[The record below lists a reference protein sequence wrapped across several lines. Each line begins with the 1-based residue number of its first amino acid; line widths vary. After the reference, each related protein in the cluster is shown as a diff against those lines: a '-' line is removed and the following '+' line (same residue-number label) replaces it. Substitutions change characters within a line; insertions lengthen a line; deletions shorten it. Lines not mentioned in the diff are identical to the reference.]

1 MTTRDFLFRG
11 SLREIDPD
19 VADLI
24 AFESERQARK
34 LILVASESSA
44 PQAVLEALGSRF
56 QNLYAEGYPNPETR
70 WLTEEEILDYERQ
83 LAHYRRYGD
92 PRYYRGVEYVDIAEA
107 LARRRCAEAFATPQ
121 VPADRLYVNVQPLSG
136 APANNAVYEAVC
148 KPGDT
153 VMGLSLVHG
162 GHLTHGSPVNR
173 SGKHYNIVSYEV
185 DPVTERL
192 DYDQIQALAEQYRPR
207 MIIAGYTSYPWMPD
221 WARFRQ
227 IADSV
232 GAVLLADIA
241 HTAGLVAAGV
251 APSPVGYAD
260 VITFTTHKTLC
271 GPRGAC
277 ILTTKEDLAYKID
290 RAVFPGE
297 QGGPHAHVFVA
308 LAVTFKLARTE
319 PFRALMAQIVRN
331 ARHLAACLAANG
343 LRIPYGGTDTHL
355 LVVDCKSVKGPD
367 GTPLMGDI
375 AARILDLAGIVV
387 NRNTIPGDKGAG
399 QASGLRLGTPW
410 VTQRGLKEP
419 EIERLAGLIAR
430 LLQACQPFVY
440 AGTGGDTFRA
450 KVDFEVLESVKL
462 EVAEMAAAAG
472 LDFEP
477 RRSGYPHFWFI
488 TPPERAGEGLTT
500 LELEGER
507 AREFLH
513 YATTNDVYSLR
524 PGQAQPTFVGD
535 RDGALTPAVLV
546 RPGAEKT
553 RFLLTVPAAQAPRAA
568 AWLRALSDGY
578 VDFGGDVYAKLP
590 GPVIVRETEGDE
602 RWTTDRPS
610 FALPQAASA
619 DTVRMEKPFF
629 IGQVAQ
635 TLAPGPELGPF
646 TWSEPAEAPLKR
658 TPLYETHRRLG
669 AKMVPFAGWEM
680 PVWYTSVSEEHRAVR
695 TTAGLFDVAH
705 MGVLEVSGPNAAA
718 FLDTVTTNEIG
729 ALKPGQSAYSYLLDP
744 DGHVIDDLIIYQ
756 IEPERYMLVVN
767 AANNDKD
774 WAWLNAVNAHQVRI
788 SRSRPWVRA
797 PQAMLRDLRD
807 PASGEDRR
815 VDLALQG
822 PNALKILQ
830 ALADDGAVR
839 KQLAALKRTELARL
853 NLGGFDLIV
862 SRTGYTGEPL
872 SFELFV
878 HPERAVELWQRL
890 LEIGEAFGLK
900 PVGLGARDSTRTEA
914 GLPLYGHEL
923 AGPLGI
929 SPGGAGFGNFV
940 KLWKP
945 FFVGRRA
952 YIESERTRTMEVV
965 RFRMNEKGVRL
976 PKLGDPVINRKGQVI
991 GAVTSCAIDTEGYL
1005 LGQAYIDR
1013 RYMAEGTPIGILS
1026 GGGAAKPSAEL
1037 KVGDRVPV
1045 PSEATVVKRFPRR

>member
-1 MTTRDFLFRG
+1 MMTSDFLFRG

-70 WLTEEEILDYERQ
+70 WLTEDEILDYERQ

-92 PRYYRGVEYVDIAEA
+92 PRYYKGVEYVDIAEA

-121 VPADRLYVNVQPLSG
+121 VPADKLYVNVQPLSG
-136 APANNAVYEAVC
+136 APANNAIYEAIC
-148 KPGDT
+148 QPGDT

-162 GHLTHGSPVNR
+162 GHLTHGSPINR

-185 DPVTERL
+185 DPASERL
-192 DYDQIQALAEQYRPR
+192 DYDQIQALAEQHRPR

-232 GAVLLADIA
+232 GAVLTADIA

-260 VITFTTHKTLC
+260 VIMFTTHKTLC

-277 ILTTKEDLAYKID
+277 ILTTKEDLAQKID

-297 QGGPHAHVFVA
+297 QGGPHTNVFVA
-308 LAVTFKLARTE
+308 LAVAFKLARTE
-319 PFRALMAQIVRN
+319 QFRALMAQIVRN
-331 ARHLAACLAANG
+331 AQHLAACLAANG
-343 LRIPYGGTDTHL
+343 LRIAYGGTDTHL
-355 LVVDCKSVKGPD
+355 VVVDCKSVKGPD
-367 GTPLMGDI
+367 GVPLMGDI

-410 VTQRGLKEP
+410 VTQRGLKQP
-419 EIERLAGLIAR
+419 EMERLAGLIAR
-430 LLQACQPFVY
+430 MLQACQPFVY
-440 AGTGGDTFRA
+440 EGVTGDTFRA
-450 KVDFEVLESVKL
+450 KVDFDVLESVKL
-462 EVAEMAAAAG
+462 EVAEMAEAAG

-488 TPPERAGEGLTT
+488 TPPVRAGEGLTT

-513 YATTNDVYSLR
+513 YATTNDVYRLQ
-524 PGQAQPTFVGD
+524 PGEAQPTFIGYK
-535 RDGALTPAVLV
+535 DGALTPATLT
-546 RPGAEKT
+546 RPGADK
-553 RFLLTVPAAQAPRAA
+553 RHFLLTVPADQAARAA

-590 GPVIVRETEGDE
+590 GPVIVREKDGGQVAST
-602 RWTTDRPS
+602 
-610 FALPQAASA
+610 LPQAPSA
-619 DTVRMEKPFF
+619 DTVRIDKPFF
-629 IGQVAQ
+629 IGQAAQ
-635 TLAPGPELGPF
+635 TLTPGPELPPF

-658 TPLYETHRRLG
+658 TPLYQTHRQLG

-695 TTAGLFDVAH
+695 TAAGLFDVAH

-744 DGHVIDDLIIYQ
+744 DGNVIDDLIIYQ
-756 IEPERYMLVVN
+756 IEPERYMIVVN

-797 PQAMLRDLRD
+797 PQATLRDLRD
-807 PASGEDRR
+807 PAAGEDRR

-822 PNALKILQ
+822 PNSLKILQ

-853 NLGGFDLIV
+853 NVGGFDLIV

-872 SFELFV
+872 SFELFI
-878 HPERAVELWQRL
+878 HPDRAAELWQRL

-900 PVGLGARDSTRTEA
+900 PAGLGARDSTRTEA

-952 YIESERTRTMEVV
+952 YIESERTRTMEVI

-976 PKLGDPVINRKGQVI
+976 PKLGDPVLNRKGQVI

-1013 RYMAEGTPIGILS
+1013 RYLAEGTPIGILS
-1026 GGGAAKPSAEL
+1026 GAGAAKPSAEL

-1045 PSEATVVKRFPRR
+1045 PSEATVVKRFFRR